1 MQGSLLGNEDR
12 HNDIY
17 VQVAQASVDAYAD
30 GAGRCGSTD
39 FADASALLLV
49 AESKAETGD

>member
-1 MQGSLLGNEDR
+1 MQGSLLGNEDW
-12 HNDIY
+12 HNDFY
-17 VQVAQASVDAYAD
+17 AQVAQAGVDAYVD
-30 GAGRCGSTD
+30 GAGRRGSTD